1 MSKKRVLV
9 FTEKALALS
18 ETFIADHCRSL
29 SDYEPVLVAL
39 DEVKGGL
46 AFDDVPVRYI
56 MKDRSDDALRRLAYR
71 LGHSPRMDAV
81 FRDVRPDI
89 VHAHYLTNGAF
100 ILPYALRHDVPLV
113 VTAHGYDATRRPK
126 ATSLYDRIF
135 SARKRALARRAA
147 IVLPVSD
154 YLRDKLYEQGFP
166 TDKVETH
173 YLGIRLGPD
182 RPTDVAANPQRL
194 VFAGRLVE
202 KKGID
207 VVLQAFETVRAAL
220 PSAEL
225 HLVGDGPL
233 RPMVDAAARRVGGI
247 VAHGAAPHAR
257 VLEIMRSGRVFT
269 MPSREASDGDAEGLG
284 LTLVEAQA
292 MGLPAVTSSET
303 GTRETVD
310 PGVTGLL
317 VAPRDVDG
325 MAEAYI
331 SLLSDPARSA
341 TMGAAARAWVER
353 RFDIA
358 IQTRQLEC
366 IYDRFV
372 AR

>member
-39 DEVKGGL
+39 DEVQQGL
-46 AFDDVPVRYI
+46 GFDDVPVRYI
-56 MKDRSDDALRRLAYR
+56 LKGKSDNALRRLAYR
-71 LGHSPRMDAV
+71 LGYSPQMDAI

-100 ILPYALRHDVPLV
+100 ILPYALRHCVPLV

-135 SARKRALARRAA
+135 SARKRELGRRAA
-147 IVLPVSD
+147 MVLPVSD
-154 YLRDKLYEQGFP
+154 YLRDKLLEQNFP
-166 TDKVETH
+166 SDKIETH

-182 RPTDVAANPQRL
+182 RPTHIAANPQRL
-194 VFAGRLVE
+194 IFAGRLVE
-202 KKGID
+202 KKGVD
-207 VVLQAFETVRAAL
+207 VVLQAFEAVRAKL

-233 RPMVDAAARRVGGI
+233 RPMVDAAASRLGRITV
-247 VAHGAAPHAR
+247 HGAASHAR
-257 VLEIMRSGRVFT
+257 VLEIMRSGLVFT
-269 MPSREASDGDAEGLG
+269 MPSREASDGDAEGFG

-292 MGLPAVTSSET
+292 MGLPVVTSSET

-317 VAPRDVDG
+317 VSPRDVEG

-331 SLLSDPARSA
+331 SLLSDPARCA
-341 TMGAAARAWVER
+341 TMGVAARAWVER
-353 RFDIA
+353 RFDIT
-358 IQTRQLEC
+358 IQTRQLER